1 MRAINATVFPSTGSG
16 VWNLDARSGE
26 LDRSY
31 IKRNERRL
39 QRRALRAEL
48 SSVVVSE
55 MLAEP
60 VLRLVRT
67 DEPLQEKQFTI
78 RLIKVVRKRAF
89 QRPVAEMMPIAA

>member
-1 MRAINATVFPSTGSG
+1 MRAINATVFPGTGWG

-31 IKRNERRL
+31 IKRGERRK

-48 SSVVVSE
+48 PSIVSA
-55 MLAEP
+55 MLTEP
-60 VLRLVRT
+60 RLRLVRN
-67 DEPLQEKQFTI
+67 DEPVQEKQYTV

-89 QRPVAEMMPIAA
+89 QRPVAELMPIAA

>member
-16 VWNLDARSGE
+16 VWNLSARSGE

-31 IKRNERRL
+31 IKRNERRM

-48 SSVVVSE
+48 PSIVSD

-60 VLRLVRT
+60 RLRLVRY
-67 DEPLQEKQFTI
+67 DEPVQEKQFPI
-78 RLIKVVRKRAF
+78 RLIKVVRKRQF
-89 QRPVAEMMPIAA
+89 QRPVAELMPIAA

>member
-16 VWNLDARSGE
+16 AWNLSARSGE

-48 SSVVVSE
+48 PSVVVSE